1 VLAGK
6 GGEVVVKAALERRPA
21 AVFDM
26 VTADVLDRL
35 APTERQRILRVVADI
50 DLLTVTEPTI
60 VYAAYAMRVLRAAP
74 CWQR

>member
-1 VLAGK
+1 
-6 GGEVVVKAALERRPA
+6 
-21 AVFDM
+21 VFDM